1 MFTRLTMR
9 RRSVGGRGC
18 NVAPASCRRRGDPPW
33 WRLVKLLGDGAMM
46 RLTDA
51 TSGVHAALDL
61 VDTMSWEGALS
72 PHAGVHAGS
81 VIERDLDVFGRR

>member
-1 MFTRLTMR
+1 
-9 RRSVGGRGC
+9 
-18 NVAPASCRRRGDPPW
+18 
-33 WRLVKLLGDGAMM
+33 MM

>member
-1 MFTRLTMR
+1 MSLQRHGDVVATRH
-9 RRSVGGRGC
+9 GG
-18 NVAPASCRRRGDPPW
+18 
-33 WRLVKLLGDGAMM
+33 RLVKLLGDGAMM
-46 RLTDA
+46 RLTEA

-81 VIERDLDVFGRR
+81 GDRA